1 MKFSEDSILL
11 IGLALF
17 SFALGTL
24 LATKTD
30 DKLKEVDKV
39 MQECEDSLIETN
51 APRNSKCDLVLSYKI
66 TSN

>member
-17 SFALGTL
+17 AVVTMTIMQTYGL
-24 LATKTD
+24 LE
-30 DKLKEVDKV
+30 EVDKV
-39 MQECEDSLIETN
+39 MQECEDSLVATN